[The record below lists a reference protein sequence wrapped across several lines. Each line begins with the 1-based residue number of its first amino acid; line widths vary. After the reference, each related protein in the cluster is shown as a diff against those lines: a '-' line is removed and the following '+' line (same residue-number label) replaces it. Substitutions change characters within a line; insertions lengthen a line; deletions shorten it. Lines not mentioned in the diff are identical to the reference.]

1 MMDVYL
7 KEYDDMLPAI
17 VIAMKNNKSSI
28 EMRINLMWYHKDVNK
43 SRFVEQ
49 KKTYENP
56 GNGGGERSQYE
67 SSNHRYRK
75 CRKSCFS

>member
-17 VIAMKNNKSSI
+17 VVIAMKNNKSSI

-43 SRFVEQ
+43 SGFAEA
-49 KKTYENP
+49 
-56 GNGGGERSQYE
+56 
-67 SSNHRYRK
+67 
-75 CRKSCFS
+75 

>member
-28 EMRINLMWYHKDVNK
+28 EMRINLMWYHKDANK
-43 SRFVEQ
+43 S
-49 KKTYENP
+49 
-56 GNGGGERSQYE
+56 
-67 SSNHRYRK
+67 
-75 CRKSCFS
+75 